1 MPRKRRHAKKRRVG
15 LRWEDLYLTDQFA
28 CSWGWSKPRE
38 GTLGQLKTIQQV
50 EILWWQERDRFIQMC
65 TCPSPLLRT
74 CGKHSFCHYPGERPW
89 AWWKFE
95 MKMERPSVHFPES
108 VYRRRYGIPRPSV
121 SQWDCHESVQFQCPV
136 LEKLRVI
143 TNEER
148 KLVQIRREAWRRKQE
163 ERDLRNRGPEEG
175 PEGEKEEEAAI
186 KSIQ

>member
-38 GTLGQLKTIQQV
+38 GTLGKLKTIQQV
-50 EILWWQERDRFIQMC
+50 EGFWRRERSRYLVMC
-65 TCPSPLLRT
+65 SCLDPFHRT
-74 CGKHSFCHYPGERPW
+74 CANHPYCYRPGERPW

-95 MKMERPSVHFPES
+95 MKMERPSIHFPES

-121 SQWDCHESVQFQCPV
+121 WQGDAHESVQFQYPV
-136 LEKLRVI
+136 LEKLGVI

-148 KLVQIRREAWRRKQE
+148 KLVRSWREFRRRREE
-163 ERDLRNRGPEEG
+163 EREAQCRGPGES
-175 PEGEKEEEAAI
+175 PEGEKEEAVATNL
-186 KSIQ
+186 IQ